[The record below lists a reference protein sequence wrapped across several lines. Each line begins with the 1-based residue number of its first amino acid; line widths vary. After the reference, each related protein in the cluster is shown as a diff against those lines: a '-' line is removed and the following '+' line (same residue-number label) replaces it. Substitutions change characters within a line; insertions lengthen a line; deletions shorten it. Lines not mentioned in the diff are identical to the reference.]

1 MSLKIKQICLLCS
14 LAASFLLLLQSAKA
28 QDTSAISS
36 FLIKNQKSIGKAVA
50 LVWKDGKI
58 VYQKA
63 LGDNFNGKTQAPVA
77 ASSQWLTAA
86 VVLTFVEEG
95 KISLDDP
102 VSNYLPV
109 FNKYMKSY
117 LTVRQCLMHLTGFER
132 DKGLK
137 TKVTFGRKYQTLE
150 DQVNELASKEIT
162 ANAGEQYF
170 FGAYGPAIAARV
182 VEVVGKKPFER
193 LAQERIFRPCK
204 MRATN
209 FGFDGGCPNP
219 GFGIQ
224 STANDYLNFLIMLL
238 NGGTF
243 EGKKLLGEAS
253 IKEMQRVQ
261 LGTEPVKYLPEAI
274 AGFGVSYGNY
284 IQEKDASGNAQVL
297 SSPSLAGT
305 WPYIDLCRKYAAIL
319 FVAEAKKEMK
329 NDLAIQFKEKVDE
342 AIGSCR

>member
-1 MSLKIKQICLLCS
+1 MSLKIKQICLICS
-14 LAASFLLLLQSAKA
+14 LAASFLLLLQTTKA

-36 FLIKNQKSIGKAVA
+36 FLLKNQKTIGKAVA

-58 VYQKA
+58 VYQKE
-63 LGDNFNGKTQAPVA
+63 LGTDFNAKTQAPIA

-102 VSNYLPV
+102 VGKYLPE

-132 DKGLK
+132 DKGLN

-150 DQVNELASKEIT
+150 EQVNALAAKEIT
-162 ANAGEQYF
+162 SNAGEQYF
-170 FGAYGPAIAARV
+170 YGSYGPAIAARV
-182 VEVVGKKPFER
+182 VEVVGKKQFER

-219 GFGIQ
+219 GFGAQ

-243 EGKKLLGEAS
+243 EGKKVLGEAS
-253 IKEMQRVQ
+253 IKELQRAQ
-261 LGTEPVKYLPEAI
+261 LGSEPVKYKPEAV
-274 AGFGVSYGNY
+274 AGFDVSYGTY
-284 IQEKDASGNAQVL
+284 ILEKDASGNAQVI

-305 WPYIDLCRKYAAIL
+305 WPWIDLCRKYAAIL
-319 FVAEAKKEMK
+319 LVADVKNEVKK
-329 NDLAIQFKEKVDE
+329 DTGIQFKEKVDE